1 MSVSEE
7 NLMIVPNKKQK
18 NNYQPNL
25 ITESRQM
32 FTALEKNIVVM
43 VINQLTIRYFE
54 KGQPLFPNQNVEF
67 LLPYSDLSKSRNY
80 DEIERAAK
88 SLQLKQQGFAYT
100 NDKGERFFKYMI
112 PFPLVENIMSK
123 GKMCLKITM
132 FSGAVPYYTELGKS
146 WTSYDYEVMRSLGSL
161 YSKRVYEIIM
171 SHYRKNEFVYEVEH
185 LMHIL
190 NVPDTFKFYDFT
202 RKCLDVANNEIKAK
216 TGMSFT
222 YQPVKK
228 EGKRVTALK
237 FVKITPHSQV
247 ESESDKNQQYINNM
261 PVGEAVA
268 LAWKWFSNYT
278 LNNAQKSAI
287 TDNSDKLDT
296 FLRIHSE
303 VASGRR
309 KNVKNAT
316 AYMVKSLSLENVRD
330 KKKEIAPKATAPR
343 KTASPKALGSIIGT
357 MDLFRAEE

>member
-1 MSVSEE
+1 MSVPEE
-7 NLMIVPNKKQK
+7 NLVVVPSKKQK

-54 KGQPLFPNQNVEF
+54 KSQPLFPNQNVDF
-67 LLPYSDLSKSRNY
+67 LIPFSEISKSRNY
-80 DEIERAAK
+80 SEIERAAK

-100 NDKGERFFKYMI
+100 NDKGERYFKYMI
-112 PFPLVENIMSK
+112 PFPLVENLMSK

-132 FSGAVPYYTELGKS
+132 FSGAVPYYTELGKT

-161 YSKRVYEIIM
+161 YSKRVYEILM
-171 SHYRKNEFVYEVEH
+171 SHYRNNDFTYEVDH
-185 LMHIL
+185 LRHIL
-190 NVPDTFKFYDFT
+190 NVPDTFKYFDFT

-216 TGMSFT
+216 TGMEFT

-228 EGKRVTALK
+228 EGKKVTKLK
-237 FVKITPHSQV
+237 FTKISPLSQV
-247 ESESDKNQQYINNM
+247 ESEVEKNRQYISNM

-278 LNNAQKSAI
+278 FNNAQKSAI

-330 KKKEIAPKATAPR
+330 KKKEVVPKTTIPR
-343 KTASPKALGSIIGT
+343 STASPKALSSIIGT
-357 MDLFRAEE
+357 MNLFKPEE